1 MRLNSNQYLF
11 SMRCTRILWESVG
24 ANKGVEEVSSFRKLF
39 SPIQIKHVTLPN
51 RFVMQ
56 PMYMN
61 GETELGVWT
70 DNHVN
75 MLAAFYAERAHYGA
89 SLIVMGGL
97 GISSL
102 GRWKKE
108 CLSLDST
115 DSAVALSKVTSAI
128 QKEKG
133 IVLAQAFHGGRGAR
147 MKWRLSSCTE
157 VSSVQLVPGKPARKI
172 PSFCIPYVVSE
183 YSRFA
188 RLAEDAGF
196 DGVEIPVSEGSLL
209 HNFFSTAVNRRSDK
223 FGGSLEKRSEIVLRV
238 LEQVKSSVRRPDQ
251 FIIGVRLCLHDLKE
265 GGTPIKETL
274 DFAQAIATTG
284 LVDVLNT
291 SVGMHDSPV
300 HSTASFV
307 PQGTFLKSCQLL
319 KQRLTESNLSHI
331 PVIAS
336 HRIHS
341 ISVAKRCMEGVNHD
355 GPACDMIG
363 LGRPLLADAQF
374 IVKAQHLEE
383 KVAETV
389 IVPCIGCNHCFHRLF
404 TNQRVCCAVNPLC
417 GHEIER
423 AWTPSPHRKV
433 VAVVGAG
440 PAGVTCALTLWRRGH
455 DVTLFEKEGFIGGQL
470 NLAKRVPGKG
480 SYQDILQY
488 WTRQLRSSTINVRL
502 NTEFTREEM
511 AKQHQFFHAVVLAQG
526 SIPKPITN
534 HRFPGA
540 QECPILVPFRRI
552 LDGSVTAGRRVVI
565 LGNGAIAH
573 DVASYLLHD
582 YRVSSSPEYYLDEW
596 GVDLKSGTL
605 DESAWFRSPRNQRD
619 VILINKADRDA
630 DLPRG
635 TGWFVKKWF
644 NNHGGS
650 VLTHALVENID
661 TNGLHLSLVGP
672 SSKQYSIPCDTIVWC
687 AGMLPNM
694 SVGTWIYEWMKDGA
708 KQRGEMIRDFSIYGC
723 GACRDSY
730 NGVGHGEQD
739 LFQAVQEGYEI
750 GHKI

>member
-1 MRLNSNQYLF
+1 
-11 SMRCTRILWESVG
+11 MRCSQLRWTSRAGSHSVM
-24 ANKGVEEVSSFRKLF
+24 KTSSFRDLF
-39 SPIQIKHVTLPN
+39 NPIKIKHVVLPN

-56 PMYMN
+56 PIYMN
-61 GETELGVWT
+61 GETELGLWT
-70 DNHVN
+70 DEHLNT
-75 MLAAFYAERAHYGA
+75 LAAFYAERAHYGA
-89 SLIVMGGL
+89 SLIIMGGL
-97 GISSL
+97 GISYL

-115 DSAVALSKVTSAI
+115 DSSEALSKITTAI
-128 QKEKG
+128 HQEKG

-147 MKWRLSSCTE
+147 MKWRLSSSTE
-157 VSSVQLVPGKPARKI
+157 VSPVQLVPGKPARKI
-172 PSFCIPYVVSE
+172 PSICIPYVVSE

-188 RLAEDAGF
+188 SLAEDAGF

-209 HNFFSTAVNRRSDK
+209 HNFLSSAVNRRTDK
-223 FGGSLEKRSEIVLRV
+223 FGGSLEGRIEIIVRV
-238 LEQVKSSVRRPDQ
+238 LEQVKQSVRHPEK
-251 FIIGVRLCLHDLKE
+251 FLVGLRLCLHDLKE
-265 GGTPIKETL
+265 GGTPMNETL
-274 DFAQAIATTG
+274 DFAQAISATG
-284 LVDVLNT
+284 LIDLLNT

-307 PQGTFLKSCQLL
+307 PQGTFLKSCQVL
-319 KQRLTESNLSHI
+319 KQRLLERKLNHI

-341 ISVAKRCMEGVNHD
+341 ISVAKRYMEGI
-355 GPACDMIG
+355 GSQGEPACDMIG

-374 IVKAQHLEE
+374 IAKAEHLEE
-383 KVAETV
+383 KVAEEA
-389 IVPCIGCNHCFHRLF
+389 IVPCISCNHCFHRLF

-417 GHEIER
+417 GHELER
-423 AWTPSPHRKV
+423 PWTPAPHRKT

-440 PAGVTCALTLWRRGH
+440 PAGITCALTLWRRGH

-480 SYQDILQY
+480 NYQNILEY
-488 WTRQLRSSTINVRL
+488 WTRQLRASSINVRL
-502 NTEFTREEM
+502 RTEFTREEM
-511 AKQHQFFHAVVLAQG
+511 SNQHQFFHAVVLAQG
-526 SIPKPITN
+526 SMPKPITN

-540 QECPILVPFRRI
+540 QECSILVPFRRI
-552 LDGSVTAGRRVVI
+552 LDGSVKAGRRVLI

-582 YRVSSSPEYYLDEW
+582 HRVSSSPDYYLDEW
-596 GVDLKSGTL
+596 GVDLSKGTL
-605 DESAWFRSPRNQRD
+605 DESAWLRSPRNQRD
-619 VILINKADRDA
+619 VILVNKADRDA

-644 NNHGGS
+644 QNHGGS

-661 TNGLHLSLVGP
+661 AKGVHISLLGP

-687 AGMLPNM
+687 AGMLPNL

-708 KQRGEMIRDFSIYGC
+708 KQRGEMIKDFSIYGC